1 MMVVRP
7 APLFAR
13 SGSRLRHRAPA
24 SVTMRTPKSN
34 TDRISASE
42 LRQLE
47 ARAFAGRSDV
57 YRYLHKNHSRL
68 VGQKVGINNGPSWN
82 EVAAILS
89 KRGYL
94 SCRGDPLNGHAVRR
108 VFRRVE
114 KDLAREETARQPT
127 RASPPS
133 RQHPDWQPPIADAPQ
148 SAPPPRGS
156 HASPN
161 LPMARTITPASQE
174 KVELTPHAKAELEKL
189 ARMFA
194 QTDRKR
200 FGNL

>member
-1 MMVVRP
+1 LQQFSF
-7 APLFAR
+7 APLGVSFI
-13 SGSRLRHRAPA
+13 
-24 SVTMRTPKSN
+24 TMRSLKSN
-34 TDRISASE
+34 AERISASE

-68 VGQKVGINNGPSWN
+68 VDRKVGTNNGPSWD

-89 KRGYL
+89 KRGYV

-114 KDLAREETARQPT
+114 KDLARGETARRPT
-127 RASPPS
+127 HASPPS
-133 RQHPDWQPPIADAPQ
+133 RQHPDWQPPIAEARQ
-148 SAPPPRGS
+148 SAPPLSHLGGAEAPTPRS
-156 HASPN
+156 HGTAN
-161 LPMARTITPASQE
+161 LPAARTNTPASKE